1 MFVKSMRAA
10 MLAATLGSASVLALT
25 IAPVAQAQD
34 KPAAPAAQ
42 KEGED
47 PVVAR
52 VNGKEITRS
61 QVLEALQALGPQVQQ
76 VPLSAI
82 YPQLLDNMVAS
93 SLLAEQGYKQK
104 LQDTA
109 EVKEAVKEAERNFVE
124 QAYLRKAIDAKLT
137 DERVRQRYDKFVK
150 ETTPQDEV
158 RARHILV
165 ETKEEAQEVIKKL
178 NGGAK
183 FEELAAA
190 QKIDQAS
197 AQNQG
202 DLGYFTKD
210 MMVEPFAN
218 AAFAM
223 KPGEVTKEP
232 VETQFGW
239 HVIKVEDKRKQEL
252 PTFEQVQPQIRQAVA
267 QEIAQEVVA
276 ELRKGAKV
284 ETFNIDGSA
293 MAPAPAAGTVGGQA
307 QPK

>member
-1 MFVKSMRAA
+1 MFVKSMRATL
-10 MLAATLGSASVLALT
+10 LAASLASASALALSP
-25 IAPVAQAQD
+25 AVAQTT
-34 KPAAPAAQ
+34 PAPAQ
-42 KEGED
+42 TEGED

-52 VNGKEITRS
+52 VNGKEIKRS
-61 QVLEALQALGPQVQQ
+61 AVLEALQGLGPQAQQ
-76 VPLSAI
+76 VPLQAI
-82 YPQLLDNMVAS
+82 YPQLLENMIAGE
-93 SLLAEQGYKQK
+93 LLEAQGYKQK

-109 EVKEAVKEAERNFVE
+109 EVKEAVKAAEEEYVQ
-124 QAYLRKAIDAKLT
+124 QAYLRRAVDAKLT
-137 DERVRQRYDKFVK
+137 DELVRQRYDKWAK
-150 ETTPQDEV
+150 ETVPEEEV

-165 ETKEEAQEVIKKL
+165 ETKEEADAIIKKL

-183 FEELAAA
+183 FEELAAE
-190 QKIDQAS
+190 QKIDTAS

-252 PTFEQVQPQIRQAVA
+252 PSFEQVQPRFRQAVA
-267 QEIAQEVVA
+267 QEIAQEVIT
-276 ELRKGAKV
+276 ELRKGAKI
-284 ETFNIDGSA
+284 ETFNIDGTPIPTTTGA
-293 MAPAPAAGTVGGQA
+293 DTGAAGGEA
-307 QPK
+307 AKPKK